1 MEAASSCASCGTPVS
16 GLHCPACGERRLAAE
31 ELTLVA
37 QLGQLVGGLFSID
50 GKLLRSL
57 TALLRPGF
65 LAVEYCRGARV
76 RWMRPVQ
83 LFLVANLCYFLLQPL
98 TDFNTF
104 SSTLRLQLERQEYS
118 ASLRPVVEARVAELG
133 LSHEEYALR
142 FDATA
147 NGLARSLLLL
157 LVPTLAL
164 AMSAVGLRG
173 RRTYVEHLVLAA
185 HYVSFQLVFLYCAG
199 FSLVTLAQH
208 LGLFEL
214 SEQACGVLT
223 LAILGSWLVPAWQR
237 FHALPWWRATL
248 TASVLVALHMPI
260 VVGYRYLLFWLTLAV
275 T

>member
-1 MEAASSCASCGTPVS
+1 MNAASSCASCGTTVS
-16 GLHCPACGERRLAAE
+16 GLYCPDCGERRFAAE
-31 ELTLVA
+31 ELTLAA

-104 SSTLRLQLERQEYS
+104 RSTLWLQLERQPYS

-133 LSHEEYALR
+133 LAPEEYALR

-164 AMSAVGLRG
+164 AMSVVGLRG

-214 SEQACGVLT
+214 SEQAGGYLT
-223 LAILGSWLVPAWQR
+223 LAILGAWIVPAWQR
-237 FHALPWWRATL
+237 FHALPWWRAAL
-248 TASVLVALHMPI
+248 AGGVLVALHLPI
-260 VVGYRYLLFWLTLAV
+260 VVSYRYLLFWLTLGV